1 MRVAFI
7 TTVLNEEKN
16 ILLFLK
22 SISSQTRHPDEI
34 IIVDGGSTDK
44 TLDEIKKWIS
54 KIRSLS
60 LKKKIK
66 VYIRKGNRSVGR
78 NEAIKRAKAEIIAC
92 SDSGCILDKNWLRNI
107 FDPFKNEKVDVVA
120 GYYKGIFTS
129 IFEKSLIPYVLVMP
143 DKLNP
148 KTFLPAG
155 RSMVFR
161 KSIWEKVGGFPQSLS
176 SNEDFA
182 FAVKLKK
189 RGARIVFKRNALVY
203 WRPRR
208 NIFEAFSMFF
218 KYAVGDSEAGILR
231 PKVVLIFIRYA
242 ILIWLSIYAYIFRL
256 FFIQET
262 IFYILLL
269 YVIWSIWK
277 NYGYVKDREAFL
289 YLPLIQ
295 ITSDIAVILGTGI
308 GFLKEVWDTQKKR

>member
-1 MRVAFI
+1 MKVAFI
-7 TTVLNEEKN
+7 TTVLNEERN
-16 ILLFLK
+16 ILFFLK
-22 SISSQTRHPDEI
+22 SIAVQTRQPDEI

-44 TLDEIKKWIS
+44 TLDKIKEWIS

-66 VYIRKGNRSVGR
+66 VYVRKGNRSVGR
-78 NEAIKRAKAEIIAC
+78 NGGIKRAKSDIIAC

-107 FDPFKNEKVDVVA
+107 AKPFKNEKVDVVA
-120 GYYKGIFTS
+120 GYYRGLSAS

-155 RSMVFR
+155 RSMAFK

-182 FAVKLKK
+182 FAVKLRKI
-189 RGARIVFKRNALVY
+189 GAKIAFRKNALVY
-203 WRPRR
+203 WRPRQ

-218 KYAVGDSEAGILR
+218 NYAVGDSEAGILR

-242 ILIWLSIYAYIFRL
+242 ILIWLLIYAYFFRL

-277 NYGYVKDREAFL
+277 NYRYVKDRKAFL

-295 ITSDIAVILGTGI
+295 ITSDIAVILGTSI